1 MNLKQRLD
9 AFRETMEQQDI
20 DLSIVMNFENQ
31 MYFTGFK
38 AVIYSRPIILFI
50 SQENIEVIAPKL
62 EEAHFR
68 DKTGIQDIYTYTE
81 IPVEDDV
88 PTRYQ
93 TVFNDLLEKHQDAK
107 TVGIE
112 TGFLPTQFYLDIVNH
127 DFKVKDISQALVEQR
142 TYKYEDEQQAIRE
155 SGEIVSQAVAQTI
168 EHAKAGL
175 TEMDIDNF
183 GNSYLFDTISQ
194 NYPDAEFGFF
204 VMSPSGIKR
213 STMPHTFSNTK
224 QIQQGDVIVHS
235 RQLELNGYRAECER
249 TFFVGEPTEEQR
261 HAFEAMVEA
270 HKAALDFIEVGVTA
284 NAVDQ
289 VARTILEAEGYG
301 DYISHRTGH
310 GIGIGQHEEP
320 SLRFDNELEL
330 KEGMVF
336 CVEPG
341 IYIPGVGG
349 FRHSDTVIL
358 KKEGTEVVT
367 NYPHDLEDL
376 IK

>member
-9 AFRETMEQQDI
+9 AFRETMKQQDI

-81 IPVEDDV
+81 IPVTDDV
-88 PTRYQ
+88 PTHYQ
-93 TVFNDLLEKHQDAK
+93 TVFNDLLEKYQNVS
-107 TVGIE
+107 TIGIE
-112 TGFLPTQFYLDIVNH
+112 TGFLPTQFYLDIVSHN
-127 DFKVKDISQALVEQR
+127 FKVKDIGQALVEQR

-249 TFFVGEPTEEQR
+249 TFFVGEPTDEQR

-341 IYIPGVGG
+341 IYIPGIGG